1 MLERAG
7 QMLVERRALAFH
19 PFDQLDRE
27 LARAVVG
34 MEAFEQQCEVF
45 TRGAAANVYLI
56 ERLER
61 ELSPQMSQ
69 SHDFET
75 AARSEGS
82 RRKIT
87 PVAQT
92 APGRPAQPT

>member
-7 QMLVERRALAFH
+7 QMLVERRSLALH
-19 PFDQLDRE
+19 SFDQLDRE

-34 MEAFEQQCEVF
+34 MESLEQQCEVF
-45 TRGAAANVYLI
+45 TRGAAANIYLI

-69 SHDFET
+69 SHGFET
-75 AARSEGS
+75 A
-82 RRKIT
+82 
-87 PVAQT
+87 
-92 APGRPAQPT
+92 RPFG